1 MRSVGSLEGSAA
13 GVFVELTNAEVT
25 RRVLK
30 LQLHGEPASEEPFER
45 IENEPGAKRPR
56 FFEPFKWLPEWMAQS
71 AVVRDYRALQIGRR
85 RANRLIPTVTG

>member
-30 LQLHGEPASEEPFER
+30 LQLHGEPASEEKLYIVRYLWHTPWPPSPSTTAPER
-45 IENEPGAKRPR
+45 TASTTRCETTGVSRSGSGE
-56 FFEPFKWLPEWMAQS
+56 QT
-71 AVVRDYRALQIGRR
+71 GRS
-85 RANRLIPTVTG
+85 

>member
-56 FFEPFKWLPEWMAQS
+56 FFEPFNGSEAPPVL
-71 AVVRDYRALQIGRR
+71 
-85 RANRLIPTVTG
+85 

>member
-13 GVFVELTNAEVT
+13 AVFVELTNAEVT

-45 IENEPGAKRPR
+45 IEKEPGAKRPR
-56 FFEPFKWLPEWMAQS
+56 FFEPFKWLRTRSP
-71 AVVRDYRALQIGRR
+71 GR
-85 RANRLIPTVTG
+85 TVLRSETENFK